1 MKRLIVNADDF
12 GIHAAVNRGIAA
24 GYNVGIITST
34 SLMAGGA
41 AFADAVRVVGEC
53 PGLGVGVHLT
63 LVGGGYP
70 VLSTQSVPSLLD
82 ETGRFLP
89 SHPVFIARYLAGKIN
104 LAEVE
109 RELTAQVEKICD
121 AGIVPTHFDSH
132 QHLHVLPGIFAVVTK
147 LAARFDIRAIR
158 KPAEPICFFGGMMP
172 SPGRVAGRC
181 ALSLLAA
188 WSMRNAKLAG
198 LAVADHFYGMLA
210 GGHMEQKYFSAILRS
225 LPEGVSE
232 IMVHPGADNKILGGF
247 YDWQYH
253 WEQELSS
260 VTSEETM
267 QYLAAQP
274 IELISFKELSHE

>member
-198 LAVADHFYGMLA
+198 LAVTDCFYGMLA
-210 GGHMEQKYFSAILRS
+210 GGQLNENRLQALIDS
-225 LPEGVSE
+225 LPEGASE
-232 IMVHPGADNKILGGF
+232 IMTHPGLGGEELTQIF
-247 YDWQYH
+247 PWGYH
-253 WEQELSS
+253 WEEELKALLSPK
-260 VTSEETM
+260 VRERIRNGNV
-267 QYLAAQP
+267 Q
-274 IELISFKELSHE
+274 LISFREL

>member
-158 KPAEPICFFGGMMP
+158 KPAEPICFFGGMLP

-210 GGHMEQKYFSAILRS
+210 GGQLNENRLQALIDS
-225 LPEGVSE
+225 LPEGASE
-232 IMVHPGADNKILGGF
+232 IMTHPGLGGEELTQIF
-247 YDWQYH
+247 PWGYH
-253 WEQELSS
+253 WEEELKALLSPK
-260 VTSEETM
+260 VRERIRNGNV
-267 QYLAAQP
+267 Q
-274 IELISFKELSHE
+274 LISFREL